1 MSNWTI
7 ATFLYLPI
15 VFFSNLKICMNILP
29 ACMSI
34 LWKHALCLHMLEDGV
49 RSSGTGVLGCYKP
62 QCGC

>member
-29 ACMSI
+29 ACMSMHHPRA
-34 LWKHALCLHMLEDGV
+34 WFPVEARKG
-49 RSSGTGVLGCYKP
+49 G
-62 QCGC
+62 